1 VELTLRINGISDAAS
16 TAEAI
21 GVPAVELAAAL
32 QWTRIHRMQQLVFA
46 GAPFTDLTPKAAHV
60 WAATMAHCIASS
72 MPPQSDLIPPH
83 NRLLDFVPAYKF
95 QLEAQTGTYM
105 RRHVAANSTFQMLC
119 AKLGATGWRTAGLN
133 FEIPSDYGLES
144 VRRSAEQQ
152 AAIDWATWLDQEPP
166 VCMAGH
172 ILSLH
177 AEDLQVLIALA
188 RTAWAGGR
196 RGTNSLY
203 GIVVR
208 AVYHAFTL
216 FVLQGPP
223 LPSDMPAHFPVG
235 LCHSRIEWIPAP
247 IFPLPDRGQGG
258 PDLSLGEALAI
269 VRSFG
274 KRSASSPPH
283 PRFVG
288 GRLLLAPADTI
299 VTPPEQMSREEGAC
313 HLAEETWLPERF
325 YQRRA
330 CYWSLV
336 CTAAEIWVEAGY
348 MTTTLPSNGGPR
360 AALVL
365 HLSAMIAG
373 RSDCPATV
381 SLPPSDAERARA
393 RSEHQEGATT
403 IKLSLARARAQ
414 HPTDPCIGQ
423 STGALANPAP
433 APRSAT
439 RSGRAAPSPGAAR
452 QTGGARPRP
461 PERSAPT
468 SSPLDLDPSLQFVND
483 SQRAAYLRATFTALT
498 SSVGALRDSVA
509 QMPEPHIATG
519 GDADHPPLVQRL
531 RAQMGLV
538 ADALTEITLWME
550 VSENQTP

>member
-1 VELTLRINGISDAAS
+1 MELTLRINGISDAAS

-32 QWTRIHRMQQLVFA
+32 QWTRIHRVQKRVFA
-46 GAPFTDLTPKAAHV
+46 DAPFTDLTPKAAHV

-72 MPPQSDLIPPH
+72 IHPQTDLIPPH

-95 QLEAQTGTYM
+95 ELDNQAGTYM

-119 AKLGATGWRTAGLN
+119 AQLGTTGRRTGELN
-133 FEIPSDYGLES
+133 FEIPPDYGLGPG
-144 VRRSAEQQ
+144 RRPVEQH

-166 VCMAGH
+166 VVMAGH

-188 RTAWAGGR
+188 RTAWADGR

-216 FVLQGPP
+216 FVLNGPP

-235 LCHSRIEWIPAP
+235 LCHSRAEWILAP
-247 IFPLPDRGQGG
+247 IFPLLDRGQDG

-269 VRSFG
+269 VRNFG
-274 KRSASSPPH
+274 KHSPSSPPH

-288 GRLLLAPADTI
+288 GRLVLTPADLI
-299 VTPPEQMSREEGAC
+299 ITPPEQMSREEGAC
-313 HLAEETWLPERF
+313 LLAEETWLPERF

-330 CYWSLV
+330 CYWALV
-336 CTAAEIWVEAGY
+336 YTAAEIWIEAGY
-348 MTTTLPSNGGPR
+348 MTTIQPSTGGP
-360 AALVL
+360 LSML
-365 HLSAMIAG
+365 GTHLLAMIAG
-373 RSDCPATV
+373 RRDLPAMVT
-381 SLPPSDAERARA
+381 LPQSDAERALA
-393 RSEHQEGATT
+393 RSDHQQGATT
-403 IKLSLARARAQ
+403 IKLALARARAQ
-414 HPTDPCIGQ
+414 NPPDPRIGP
-423 STGALANPAP
+423 STVALEAP
-433 APRSAT
+433 APEARSDT
-439 RSGRAAPSPGAAR
+439 RTGRAAPSPVAAR
-452 QTGGARPRP
+452 QTSGARPRP
-461 PERSAPT
+461 AGRSDTAA
-468 SSPLDLDPSLQFVND
+468 SPPDLDPPLQFAD
-483 SQRAAYLRATFTALT
+483 DYQRAAYVRATFAAIT
-498 SSVGALRDSVA
+498 SSVGALRDSIA

-519 GDADHPPLVQRL
+519 VGAGHSPLVQRL

-538 ADALTEITLWME
+538 ADALSEITLWIE